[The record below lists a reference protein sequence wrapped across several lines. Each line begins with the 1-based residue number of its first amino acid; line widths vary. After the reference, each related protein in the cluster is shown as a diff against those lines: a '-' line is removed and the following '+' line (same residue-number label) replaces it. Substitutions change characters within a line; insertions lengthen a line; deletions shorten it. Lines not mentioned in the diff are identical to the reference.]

1 MSVLC
6 LFVSDTC
13 LLFWQEVIK
22 NRKDKYRIILE
33 QTKTSGI
40 RAGTALF
47 RLYDGKEPTTMSK
60 DKAYHTIQQL
70 KGLVSAL
77 GIGIHSVRG
86 KGTGWR
92 FPQLRLLPRQVLH

>member
-1 MSVLC
+1 MTDRTRPS
-6 LFVSDTC
+6 
-13 LLFWQEVIK
+13 
-22 NRKDKYRIILE
+22 NRPDVVRSISHGAFLE

-47 RLYDGKEPTTMSK
+47 RLYDGKEPTAMSK

-92 FPQLRLLPRQVLH
+92 FPQLQLLPRQVLH

>member
-1 MSVLC
+1 MTDRTRPSNRPDYVRSMSHGA
-6 LFVSDTC
+6 F
-13 LLFWQEVIK
+13 
-22 NRKDKYRIILE
+22 LE

-47 RLYDGKEPTTMSK
+47 RLYDGKEPTAMSK

-77 GIGIHSVRG
+77 DIGIHSVRG
-86 KGTGWR
+86 KGYR
-92 FPQLRLLPRQVLH
+92 MSFPAAEDAPKTV